1 MRAVDSIANRRL
13 ECRTVAVAESMMA
26 DPPVLTPRRYPDK
39 NRAATN
45 RIRGNTIWR
54 KDCNLLGCDDVAG
67 VCIPTSMS
75 EVTGKELKSGEF
87 DAKCVHGVLHLPLLL
102 FTISSGVLSTK
113 SPPADPR
120 RKDTRENTSTRIEPH
135 EDTQEDEPFDATIA
149 CRTEQESGGNKN
161 RAWLQGRMRL
171 RLQDQRK
178 TPRGPDRRTMYK
190 NMCQKRPDL
199 PSNLQITFSVPTA
212 RCVHDYRCTGY
223 TGATEAMPCTSI
235 LFLADRP
242 ASRWRRDQS

>member
-102 FTISSGVLSTK
+102 FTISSGVLS
-113 SPPADPR
+113 SENASADPR
-120 RKDTRENTSTRIEPH
+120 SKYTRVISRRMEPREDIRKEHEPLNAAIVCRIKQGSCGITTLRVH
-135 EDTQEDEPFDATIA
+135 VM
-149 CRTEQESGGNKN
+149 CRKN
-161 RAWLQGRMRL
+161 E
-171 RLQDQRK
+171 
-178 TPRGPDRRTMYK
+178 RG
-190 NMCQKRPDL
+190 
-199 PSNLQITFSVPTA
+199 
-212 RCVHDYRCTGY
+212 
-223 TGATEAMPCTSI
+223 
-235 LFLADRP
+235 
-242 ASRWRRDQS
+242 

>member
-120 RKDTRENTSTRIEPH
+120 SKDTRENTSTRIEPH

-161 RAWLQGRMRL
+161 RAWLQGRMRFEVC
-171 RLQDQRK
+171 K
-178 TPRGPDRRTMYK
+178 
-190 NMCQKRPDL
+190 
-199 PSNLQITFSVPTA
+199 I
-212 RCVHDYRCTGY
+212 
-223 TGATEAMPCTSI
+223 
-235 LFLADRP
+235 
-242 ASRWRRDQS
+242 AS